1 MKNDNM
7 KQERRRK
14 SMHCSIKCYL
24 YKPDTQQEYFKSNS
38 EPKKP
43 KSIAGFKSGLIRHN
57 AVILLNIPPP
67 PRHIYKTFKSM
78 NKHNSKNK
86 TLQIKSRGFFRTR
99 SQRLREDI
107 FHLIEKTSND
117 LRVQTD
123 ATNFDFR
130 KRVYEMKRAKEELEY
145 QMKKVSTKKKSLTD
159 I

>member
-1 MKNDNM
+1 M
-7 KQERRRK
+7 
-14 SMHCSIKCYL
+14 SINVYNHK
-24 YKPDTQQEYFKSNS
+24 
-38 EPKKP
+38 
-43 KSIAGFKSGLIRHN
+43 
-57 AVILLNIPPP
+57 
-67 PRHIYKTFKSM
+67 
-78 NKHNSKNK
+78 SKNK
-86 TLQIKSRGFFRTR
+86 TFQIKSRVFFCTR